1 MGSDKTWR
9 NGLCASAKQGVLM
22 SNAFTK
28 KPDIGAWLKREQFA
42 QRSRINGQ
50 GGPKV
55 QKAHIKINPN
65 QKTFNRQIK
74 EK

>member
-1 MGSDKTWR
+1 MDADTSRR
-9 NGLCASAKQGVLM
+9 NGLCACTEQGDWM
-22 SNAFTK
+22 NAFTK
-28 KPDIGAWLKREQFA
+28 KPDISEWLKREQFV

-50 GGPKV
+50 GGPKNPN
-55 QKAHIKINPN
+55 AHIKINPN

>member
-1 MGSDKTWR
+1 
-9 NGLCASAKQGVLM
+9 M

-28 KPDIGAWLKREQFA
+28 KPDISAWLKQEQFA

-55 QKAHIKINPN
+55 QKANIQINPN

>member
-1 MGSDKTWR
+1 
-9 NGLCASAKQGVLM
+9 M

-28 KPDIGAWLKREQFA
+28 KPDISEWLKKEQFA

-50 GGPKV
+50 GGPKN
-55 QKAHIKINPN
+55 KNAHIKINPN

>member
-9 NGLCASAKQGVLM
+9 NGLRSNQEQGVLM
-22 SNAFTK
+22 SNAFTR
-28 KPDIGAWLKREQFA
+28 KPDISAWIKQEQLV
-42 QRSRINGQ
+42 QRRSINGQ
-50 GGPKV
+50 GGPKN
-55 QKAHIKINPN
+55 KNAHIKINPN

>member
-22 SNAFTK
+22 NAFTR
-28 KPDIGAWLKREQFA
+28 KPDISEWLKKEQFV

-50 GGPKV
+50 GGPMNPKS
-55 QKAHIKINPN
+55 HIKINPN

>member
-1 MGSDKTWR
+1 
-9 NGLCASAKQGVLM
+9 M

-28 KPDIGAWLKREQFA
+28 KPDISAWLKQEQFA

-55 QKAHIKINPN
+55 QKAHIQINPN

>member
-1 MGSDKTWR
+1 M
-9 NGLCASAKQGVLM
+9 
-22 SNAFTK
+22 NAFTK
-28 KPDIGAWLKREQFA
+28 KPDISAWLKKEQSV
-42 QRSRINGQ
+42 QRSRTNGQ

-55 QKAHIKINPN
+55 QNAHIQINPN

>member
-1 MGSDKTWR
+1 MDADTTGR
-9 NGLCASAKQGVLM
+9 NGLCPHSEQGVLM
-22 SNAFTK
+22 NAFTK
-28 KPDIGAWLKREQFA
+28 KPDISAWLKQEQFV

-50 GGPKV
+50 GGPKN
-55 QKAHIKINPN
+55 KNAHIKINPN

>member
-1 MGSDKTWR
+1 MIR
-9 NGLCASAKQGVLM
+9 
-22 SNAFTK
+22 NAFTQ
-28 KPDIGAWLKREQFA
+28 KPDVSEWLKREQFA

-55 QKAHIKINPN
+55 KTAHIQINPN
-65 QKTFNRQIK
+65 QKTFNRQVK

>member
-1 MGSDKTWR
+1 
-9 NGLCASAKQGVLM
+9 M
-22 SNAFTK
+22 SNAFTR
-28 KPDIGAWLKREQFA
+28 KPDISEWLKQEQLV

-50 GGPKV
+50 GGPKN
-55 QKAHIKINPN
+55 KNAHIKINPN

>member
-1 MGSDKTWR
+1 
-9 NGLCASAKQGVLM
+9 M

-28 KPDIGAWLKREQFA
+28 KPDISAWLKQEQFA

-50 GGPKV
+50 GGPKN
-55 QKAHIKINPN
+55 KNAHIKINPN